1 MGQDA
6 LVNQEQCP
14 LPATGADHSLGKPV
28 LVVVVV
34 VVEVA
39 EGGKG

>member
-6 LVNQEQCP
+6 LVNQEQCL
-14 LPATGADHSLGKPV
+14 LPAAGADHSLGKTM
-28 LVVVVV
+28 VVVVV